1 MKVTINEDECSGT
14 GLCTRVCSAVF
25 ELNDQFVSHVRVDVI
40 SPEYEVKVQEAA
52 DLCPLQAIVI
62 TEDED

>member
-14 GLCTRVCSAVF
+14 GLCTRVCGAVF
-25 ELNDQFVSHVRVDVI
+25 ELNDQFVSHVCVDVI
-40 SPEYEVKVQEAA
+40 APEYEVKVQEAA